1 MGTWSHEPFG
11 NDDACDWS
19 YELLDSNDLSAVEA
33 ALNAVLNGDDY
44 LEAATASNAV
54 AAVEVIAKLLG
65 KGTQTDTYTENVDK
79 WVADVHL
86 TPTPALIEKA
96 KRALARILG
105 DNSELKELWQESG
118 ATEWEAS
125 INSLQ
130 AVVSA

>member
-19 YELLDSNDLSAVEA
+19 YELLDSNDLSTVEA
-33 ALNAVLNGDDY
+33 ALNAVLNSDDY
-44 LEAATASNAV
+44 LEAPAASNAV

-79 WVADVHL
+79 WVKDVHI

-96 KRALARILG
+96 KKALARILG

-125 INSLQ
+125 MNSLQ
-130 AVVSA
+130 AVVGA